1 MGLLSPGQQWANG
14 HTPTIDE
21 ESDNSQDEKKVA
33 GPLSSKDRYAVALLV
48 VLCECTPT
56 ARHRRL
62 PLTRIV
68 DLIQGVP
75 IGLAFGSIPFLLKSK
90 LSYSQLGTFSLAT

>member
-14 HTPTIDE
+14 HSMTIDE
-21 ESDNSQDEKKVA
+21 ETDNSQDERKVA
-33 GPLSSKDRYAVALLV
+33 GPMSLRDRYAVALLV
-48 VLCECTPT
+48 VLCEPTP
-56 ARHRRL
+56 HFIHSNIS
-62 PLTRIV
+62 LTPII